1 MAVVKGLGKYL
12 KTKKIYT
19 IIAIILLVLLYV
31 VIFCFSAEDAQKS
44 SSVSVRVTEIL
55 LNIYYKI
62 TGGSTGGAGIGG
74 EEAADAI
81 PILEGF
87 VRKLAHFTEYMCM
100 GFLSYSIVVLW
111 YRPLWKGWLFVLVQV
126 FLSAGIDE
134 IHQYFIPGR
143 YASFKDVMI
152 DTAGGIAGMM
162 FLLVCWGTG
171 KLLIKR
177 K

>member
-1 MAVVKGLGKYL
+1 MKV
-12 KTKKIYT
+12 KKIYT
-19 IIAIILLVLLYV
+19 VTAIILLALLYI

-44 SSVSVRVTEIL
+44 SSVSVRVTEML

-62 TGGSTGGAGIGG
+62 TGGSTGIGSTGG
-74 EEAADAI
+74 EEVADAI
-81 PILEGF
+81 PILEGL

-152 DTAGGIAGMM
+152 DTAGGIAGML
-162 FLLVCWGTG
+162 FLLACWGIG
-171 KLLIKR
+171 KLFIK
-177 K
+177 KKIN